1 MRTLFLSKI
10 KTMNNTNTNKTIDLS
25 SLVYLTIMV
34 TVFFIN
40 L

>member
-1 MRTLFLSKI
+1 MHTLFLSKI
-10 KTMNNTNTNKTIDLS
+10 KIMNNTNTNKTVDLS

-34 TVFFIN
+34 AVFFIN